1 MVAYD
6 KEKITRL
13 EKLTND
19 RKKSGNVKNEN
30 KKRVNVKNKRKGS
43 RLSNNALVKLSDSV
57 EFSNLLDYGKKYE
70 KALVKAIEGFKN
82 NIDEIKKI
90 EQIAKEKTEKEAIR
104 DLLRAH
110 EDRVKTLKVI
120 KDAEFENEKEF
131 KF

>member
-43 RLSNNALVKLSDSV
+43 RLSTTALEKLSDSV
-57 EFSNLLDYGKKYE
+57 EFSKLLDYGKKYE
-70 KALVKAIEGFKN
+70 KALEKAVEGFKK
-82 NIDEIKKI
+82 NIDQIKKI
-90 EQIAKEKTEKEAIR
+90 EEQAKGNEKKAVT
-104 DLLRAH
+104 DLLREH
-110 EDRVKTLKVI
+110 EDRVKTLKI
-120 KDAEFENEKEF
+120 IEDAQFENEKEF